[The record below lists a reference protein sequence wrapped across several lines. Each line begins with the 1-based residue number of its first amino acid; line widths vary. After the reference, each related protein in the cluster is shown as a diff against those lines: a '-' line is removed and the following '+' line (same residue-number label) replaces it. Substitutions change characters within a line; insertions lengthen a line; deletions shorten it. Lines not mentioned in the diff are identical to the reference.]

1 MWCAG
6 LNANTQQ
13 TRVKQEIWH
22 AHTHKQT
29 NPYKQAFKHMI
40 VESSTVYWP
49 TTLNIKKQLCHN
61 ANTDDKWLIDDPTK
75 GNVECLEMPAK

>member
-1 MWCAG
+1 
-6 LNANTQQ
+6 
-13 TRVKQEIWH
+13 
-22 AHTHKQT
+22 
-29 NPYKQAFKHMI
+29 MI